1 MQRPSYGDFKNS
13 KPFPIANKRS
23 YNAAITSS
31 LPKRTHHSAT
41 TTTTLLATLKLH
53 NTWEQQEAEGVLY
66 RSALKRWGTTERSQ
80 LAAEALA
87 GLNYPLP
94 PVFEGADGRPGGPN
108 GYFAPNL
115 YFGPKSGTLMMVLPK
130 FKNGKVLPPPP
141 SPPTRTEW
149 PLLPLAD
156 GDLTKT
162 KGENTSR
169 NPYKPNKKPE
179 AQVLS
184 AAMFSAASLVSL
196 SGLKGG
202 SRRAGRFLLLLGNV
216 SPTLP
221 IVTVG
226 AESLY
231 LPVKRVFEDDLLSL
245 APHVSLSEPE
255 DGNGKSYYVKLS
267 FSAPTELGS
276 PRPCFP
282 AAPREALRP
291 PASRDY
297 RSGYARLRDI

>member
-1 MQRPSYGDFKNS
+1 MDLVRD
-13 KPFPIANKRS
+13 
-23 YNAAITSS
+23 
-31 LPKRTHHSAT
+31 
-41 TTTTLLATLKLH
+41 
-53 NTWEQQEAEGVLY
+53 
-66 RSALKRWGTTERSQ
+66 
-80 LAAEALA
+80 
-87 GLNYPLP
+87 
-94 PVFEGADGRPGGPN
+94 
-108 GYFAPNL
+108 
-115 YFGPKSGTLMMVLPK
+115 LMNRFSCQFLFHRIQK
-130 FKNGKVLPPPP
+130 
-141 SPPTRTEW
+141 
-149 PLLPLAD
+149 
-156 GDLTKT
+156 
-162 KGENTSR
+162 
-169 NPYKPNKKPE
+169 

-184 AAMFSAASLVSL
+184 AAMFSAASPVSL
-196 SGLKGG
+196 SGLTGG

-231 LPVKRVFEDDLLSL
+231 LPAQRVLRAFWRCCVALHSFVSRGGRECVPLLLFISEVRFFHFRAAVSSFEAFLSFSEDDLLSL

-282 AAPREALRP
+282 APPREALRP